1 MSNTLL
7 AMEEITKVFPGVRAN
22 DGVSFDLL
30 AGEIHALV
38 GENGAGK
45 TTLMKILYGLQKPD
59 SGTIYLRGQAA
70 SIRNPRDAIAQ
81 GIGMVHQHFML
92 VPPFSVLEN
101 IVLGEE
107 TQTAGVLRMEEPS
120 EKIERIMSQ
129 NGLPVELSVLV
140 ADLPVG
146 LQQRVEILKILYR
159 GAEILVFDE
168 PTAVLSPQEVDE
180 LFKTFRMMKEQGKG
194 IIFISHKLD
203 EVLAIADRI
212 TVIRRGKVIETL
224 PQGAATKAKIAELMV
239 GKPVLLEVEKKE
251 VEAGSTILEARNLR
265 QIGERGTAVLAGV
278 DLTVK
283 AGEIYGIAGVEGNG
297 QTELVQAIT
306 EPVKLDEGD
315 ILLRG
320 QSILSWDV
328 RTRRDAGIAHIPE
341 DRQRFGLLL
350 PFSLADNLTLGRHH
364 RPPFVKG
371 SQWIDSAKIRESA
384 RKTIEAF
391 DIRTPSETTPA
402 HALSGGNQQK
412 AIVAREISFEP
423 ILLVASQPTRGVDIG
438 AQEFIYSQLLEER
451 KNGKAVLLVSADLD
465 EILSL
470 ADRIGVMF
478 KGHIIKELEHG
489 EATREKIGLY
499 MTGGEKD
506 AED

>member
-1 MSNTLL
+1 
-7 AMEEITKVFPGVRAN
+7 METPA
-22 DGVSFDLL
+22 
-30 AGEIHALV
+30 
-38 GENGAGK
+38 
-45 TTLMKILYGLQKPD
+45 
-59 SGTIYLRGQAA
+59 
-70 SIRNPRDAIAQ
+70 
-81 GIGMVHQHFML
+81 
-92 VPPFSVLEN
+92 
-101 IVLGEE
+101 
-107 TQTAGVLRMEEPS
+107 
-120 EKIERIMSQ
+120 EKIEQIMRQ
-129 NGLPVELSVLV
+129 NGLPVDLSVQV
-140 ADLPVG
+140 DELPVG

-168 PTAVLSPQEVDE
+168 PTAVLTPQEAEE
-180 LFKTFRMMKEQGKG
+180 LFKTFRMIKEQGKG

-203 EVLAIADRI
+203 EVLSIADRI

-224 PQGAATKAKIAELMV
+224 ERKGATKAKIAELMV
-239 GKPVLLEVEKKE
+239 GKPVLLEVKKE
-251 VEAGSTILEARNLR
+251 VVEAGTEILEIRNLR
-265 QIGERGTAVLAGV
+265 QTGERGTAVLGGV
-278 DLTVK
+278 SLSIK

-297 QTELVQAIT
+297 QSELVQAIT

-315 ILLRG
+315 ILLQG

-328 RTRRDAGIAHIPE
+328 RGRRDAGIGHIPE

-371 SQWIDSAKIRESA
+371 SQWIDATKIRESA
-384 RKTIEAF
+384 RKTIDAF

-412 AIVAREISFEP
+412 AIVAREMSFEP

-438 AQEFIYSQLLEER
+438 AQEFIYSQLLKAR
-451 KNGKAVLLVSADLD
+451 RNGKAVLLVSADLD

-470 ADRIGVMF
+470 SDRIGVMF
-478 KGHIIKELEHG
+478 KGRIIHELDRA

-499 MTGGEKD
+499 MTGGEQS
-506 AED
+506 ETH